1 MPSKARKSMSTKAS
15 ISRWP
20 KITWGQFQSLRHT
33 SGRYCGIVEERSGN
47 NFFQDVWV
55 AHSFIYDFQKKRLIQ
70 FHLETRAVDQENDLE
85 IEGAS
90 GVDRYA
96 TELVILGSGEELNYR
111 FFVTPSRYWN
121 ARSIDFEELHAM
133 ADHAHQTV
141 LVKLGRLPIEEIRNL
156 VEKSIAEERDNPK
169 QETA

>member
-1 MPSKARKSMSTKAS
+1 M
-15 ISRWP
+15 
-20 KITWGQFQSLRHT
+20 
-33 SGRYCGIVEERSGN
+33 
-47 NFFQDVWV
+47 D
-55 AHSFIYDFQKKRLIQ
+55 HSFIYDFQKKRLIQ

-85 IEGAS
+85 IENAN

-121 ARSIDFEELHAM
+121 ARSVDFEELHAM

-141 LVKLGRLPIEEIRNL
+141 LVKLGKLPIEEIRNL
-156 VEKSIAEERDNPK
+156 VEKSIAEERDNAK

>member
-1 MPSKARKSMSTKAS
+1 MPAKISL
-15 ISRWP
+15 SRWP

-33 SGRYCGIVEERSGN
+33 AGRYCGMVEESPGKQ
-47 NFFQDVWV
+47 FFQDIWV
-55 AHSFIYDFQKKRLIQ
+55 DHSFVYDFQKKRLIQ

-85 IEGAS
+85 IESENYA
-90 GVDRYA
+90 DRYA
-96 TELVILGSGEELNYR
+96 TELVIFGSGEELNYR
-111 FFVTPSRYWN
+111 FFVTPSRYCN
-121 ARSIDFEELHAM
+121 SRSIDFEELHAM

-141 LVKLGRLPIEEIRNL
+141 LVKLGKLPIEEIRRL